1 MSQHEKH
8 DLAGGQVSLIA
19 VPGLDGLAVQVN
31 AGDYSGV
38 VFAGHIDGHDEGRV
52 SFTYQVINPSHFAV
66 SDLVKDDVFVRFVG
80 DTLVYI
86 MLVAN
91 VPPRELLAT
100 DWANFTVPGA

>member
-1 MSQHEKH
+1 
-8 DLAGGQVSLIA
+8 
-19 VPGLDGLAVQVN
+19 
-31 AGDYSGV
+31 
-38 VFAGHIDGHDEGRV
+38 
-52 SFTYQVINPSHFAV
+52 VINPAHFAV